1 MDLNIQNN
9 RLKELDALRGLAAL
23 MVVFFHFTMGRAQA
37 NLGFKVGTTG
47 VDLFFIISG
56 FVIYMSI
63 GKVKTSL
70 DFVINRVSRL
80 YPTYWTCVSFTFV
93 LIAVNSMFK
102 NIGWGYSD
110 IIGYLV
116 NMTMFQ
122 FYFEIPSIDGTYWT
136 MIIEMIFYLGILFLF
151 HFKMLK
157 YLNFIGLSL
166 TFLVVTATFFW
177 PQTYLVTRVMYWIPL
192 LQFIPLFLAGT
203 VFYKIY
209 TFKNKRLEN
218 YALLLVC
225 LISQILLFNFAGGSK
240 KYIIQS
246 EYALMLIVYF
256 TLFVLF
262 VNNKLGFIV
271 SKWSLF
277 LGKISF
283 ALYLVHQYI
292 SIRIIIPY
300 LVDDLQL
307 NFWMASLLVAL
318 PVVILLAALI
328 TNFIEVPF
336 SKKLKEKLRSIT
348 STKTSPN
355 LS

>member
-23 MVVFFHFTMGRAQA
+23 MVVFFHFTMGREQA

-166 TFLVVTATFFW
+166 TVLVVTATFFW

-328 TNFIEVPF
+328 TYFIEVPF

>member
-1 MDLNIQNN
+1 MELNIQNN

-70 DFVINRVSRL
+70 DFVINRISRL

-166 TFLVVTATFFW
+166 TVLVVTATFFW

-209 TFKNKRLEN
+209 TFKNKRIEN

-328 TNFIEVPF
+328 TYFIEVPF
-336 SKKLKEKLRSIT
+336 SKKLKDKLRSIT

>member
-23 MVVFFHFTMGRAQA
+23 MVVFFHFTMGREQA

-166 TFLVVTATFFW
+166 TVLVVTATFFW

-209 TFKNKRLEN
+209 TFKNKRIEN

-328 TNFIEVPF
+328 TYFIEVPF
-336 SKKLKEKLRSIT
+336 SKKLKDKLRSIT

>member
-1 MDLNIQNN
+1 
-9 RLKELDALRGLAAL
+9 
-23 MVVFFHFTMGRAQA
+23 MGREQA

-166 TFLVVTATFFW
+166 TVLVVTATFFW

-209 TFKNKRLEN
+209 TFKNKRIEN

-328 TNFIEVPF
+328 TYFIEVPF
-336 SKKLKEKLRSIT
+336 SKKLKDKLRSIT